1 MPGLS
6 AWAVR
11 RPVLALIAWFVT
23 VAAIGVLGIGFGG
36 NYNDSF
42 DLPDTESKAATDLLI
57 ESGTDTS
64 GLESGA
70 TIVWKPAEGPALS
83 EETATTIV
91 PMLQEMAEFESITCV
106 TNPFDPASTGF
117 GSDCPS
123 GDQNAA
129 LFQLLTPEEIEILS
143 SSFAPVSPDGTVAYA
158 SVSFVGDGTEGLPM
172 EEAAAIL
179 ELIEET
185 NSDSIAVGAE
195 GQVLDWAGGEPPSSE
210 TASCPIRPWRL

>member
-106 TNPFDPASTGF
+106 TNPFDPASTG
-117 GSDCPS
+117 
-123 GDQNAA
+123 
-129 LFQLLTPEEIEILS
+129 
-143 SSFAPVSPDGTVAYA
+143 
-158 SVSFVGDGTEGLPM
+158 
-172 EEAAAIL
+172 
-179 ELIEET
+179 
-185 NSDSIAVGAE
+185 
-195 GQVLDWAGGEPPSSE
+195 
-210 TASCPIRPWRL
+210 